1 MKPWL
6 QRIGRLSLVLVL
18 AVGLSYCGGGDG
30 DGGGGGTEPTD
41 PPPDPQVVGPSGG
54 TVSLLN
60 GAVQISVPAGALSA
74 DVRLTAEV
82 TTNFPA
88 SELVVSGSTIELGP
102 TGTTFATPVSVTV
115 AYDPSSLPAGVN
127 ESELRLRKVIGGEWE
142 DAGDSSP
149 NVAANT
155 VTASLSSFSVYGV
168 LGIEVDG
175 VDVSPDEATIPV
187 GGSQQFAA
195 AAVGRGVTLPD
206 RAITWSTV
214 DPLVATVDDTGLVTA
229 VAEGTTEVRA
239 AHTADGEEVVGSADV
254 MVAIPVAS
262 VSVTP
267 PASTINAGQ
276 TVQLT
281 GQTLGPDDEDLMR
294 TIAWSSSDNAVAT
307 VDNTGLV
314 SGLSGGTVT
323 ITAMSEGVSGTATVT
338 VNDPVATVTVAPT
351 TADLQVAE
359 TVQITATPT
368 GATGNDL
375 SGTGLTELW
384 ATDDAAVATVD
395 QTGLVT
401 AVGPGTADISVTIDG
416 IVATATITVTVNP
429 AAFVGSWVGTWSNT
443 TFGSVGAAA
452 WTITIDESTG
462 MVTLTTDLDGTVFGA
477 TDPLPE
483 RYVAQ
488 LGPSGVTFTAMSAT
502 FGDFTLTINP
512 DGTMTGTGL
521 NVPAAGIDE
530 FTFTGTITPTQ
541 INLNYTVSFT
551 GGGTAVGLLQVNK
564 DATNQ
569 VPMAVALPTPNSI
582 PTGDNNTTVVTIDG
596 ALSLDGDGDPLTFE
610 WDIGDGTLVNGT
622 TNMDEA
628 IQLTF
633 PGIEPSTVT
642 LTVNDG
648 RGGLEQAQAT
658 ITVLSAENQA
668 PTAMVTADRTSVPAG
683 DNHTTVVRID
693 ASGSSDPDNDPLTF
707 SWVVPSG
714 IFVNGT
720 TSIDEIIEVTF
731 PGAAPYTVTVTVND
745 GRGGSD
751 TASITITV
759 GGGGLEQ

>member
-6 QRIGRLSLVLVL
+6 QHIGRLSLVLVL
-18 AVGLSYCGGGDG
+18 AAGLSYCGGGDG
-30 DGGGGGTEPTD
+30 DGGGTGPTG

-74 DVRLTAEV
+74 DVRLTAAV

-142 DAGDSSP
+142 DPGDSSP

-155 VTASLSSFSVYGV
+155 VTASVSSFSVFGV

-214 DPLVATVDDTGLVTA
+214 DPSVATVDDTGLVTA

-239 AHTADGEEVVGSADV
+239 AHTTDGEEVVGSADI

-262 VSVTP
+262 VPVTP

-294 TIAWSSSDNAVAT
+294 SITWSSSNDAVAT

-338 VNDPVATVTVAPT
+338 VNDPVATVAVAPT
-351 TADLQVAE
+351 TASLQVAE

-401 AVGPGTADISVTIDG
+401 AVGPGTADISVTIGG

-452 WTITIDESTG
+452 WTIAIDESTG
-462 MVTLTTDLDGTVFGA
+462 IVTLTTDLDGTVFGA

-483 RYVAQ
+483 RYMAQ
-488 LGPSGVTFTAMSAT
+488 LGPNGVTFTAMSAT
-502 FGDFTLTINP
+502 FGDFTLTINS

-541 INLNYTVSFT
+541 INLNYTVNFT

-569 VPMAVALPTPNSI
+569 VPMAVALPSPNSI
-582 PTGDNNTTVVTIDG
+582 PTGDSNTTVVTIDG
-596 ALSLDGDGDPLTFE
+596 AMSLDGDGDPLTFE

-683 DNHTTVVRID
+683 DNNTTVVRID

-714 IFVNGT
+714 TFVNGT
-720 TSIDEIIEVTF
+720 TNTDEIIEVTF